1 MQNSM
6 SGGFCAY
13 DKTKSVIVCV
23 TIADFFYIIINH
35 SKMFIVAHE
44 KADGLSILEVVPDL
58 HQNLPAKKPAV
69 FSLRSS
75 RKAGVKRSSYWG

>member
-13 DKTKSVIVCV
+13 DKTKSVIACV
-23 TIADFFYIIINH
+23 TIADFFYIIIKH

-44 KADGLSILEVVPDL
+44 KADGLSIFRSRSFVGEQRAFPIA
-58 HQNLPAKKPAV
+58 PAQ
-69 FSLRSS
+69 
-75 RKAGVKRSSYWG
+75 

>member
-13 DKTKSVIVCV
+13 DKTKSVIACV

-58 HQNLPAKKPAV
+58 HQNLPAKETSC
-69 FSLRSS
+69 FSPCVHPGKLE
-75 RKAGVKRSSYWG
+75 